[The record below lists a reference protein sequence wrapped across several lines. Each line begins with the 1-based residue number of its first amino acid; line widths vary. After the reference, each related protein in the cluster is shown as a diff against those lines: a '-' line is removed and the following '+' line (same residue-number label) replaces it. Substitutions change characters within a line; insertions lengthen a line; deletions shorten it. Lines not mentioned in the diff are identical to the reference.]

1 MNLETPEGFEA
12 AKQWTANFISC
23 LNEGGVWGV
32 PRSNSGYQIWNE
44 TKKYACVAGGEEC
57 IERVLEALG
66 YESVNGKTLEIE
78 GAPV

>member
-1 MNLETPEGFEA
+1 MDLETKEGFEA
-12 AKQWTANFISC
+12 AKQWTADFISR

-32 PRSNSGYQIWNE
+32 PRSNSGYRIWNE
-44 TKKYACVAGGEEC
+44 TKKYECVVGGEEC

-66 YESVNGKTLEIE
+66 YESLGGKTLEIE